1 MRVPQPLLNLTD
13 LKQISQGNPAVNSMI
28 PLGSIWM
35 EERGDVRGEKEGK
48 TKNGTKVLGF
58 KNTLPKRWFDFIRY
72 R

>member
-1 MRVPQPLLNLTD
+1 MDRCRAKFETQ
-13 LKQISQGNPAVNSMI
+13 
-28 PLGSIWM
+28 SI
-35 EERGDVRGEKEGK
+35 GPDGLDVRGEKEGK